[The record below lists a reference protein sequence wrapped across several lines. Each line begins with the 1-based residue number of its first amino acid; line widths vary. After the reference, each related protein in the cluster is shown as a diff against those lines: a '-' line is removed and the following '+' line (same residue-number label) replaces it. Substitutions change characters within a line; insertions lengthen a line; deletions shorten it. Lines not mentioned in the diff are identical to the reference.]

1 MQNVINKNK
10 MNGLCNIP
18 TMLTINKTIEL
29 TGLSKYYL
37 RNLIAD
43 NKIVYLKTGN
53 RFLINFEKLI
63 EFLNGEDNSM

>member
-63 EFLNGEDNSM
+63 EFLNGEDISM